1 MQYCFYFI
9 INCIDGPCVLNRSA
23 KRDTVRDRQRS
34 PVCLYLGKIF
44 WLTISPLEFPPAAV
58 VKVGF
63 SRKQFLTGRLVH
75 IVFVLPSKFPGSK
88 IENPAS
94 HLKDNLTHVKVELMK
109 HIEKNL
115 CPFSIGAHLYPLI
128 GIPV

>member
-9 INCIDGPCVLNRSA
+9 INFIDGSCVLTRNE

-34 PVCLYLGKIF
+34 AVCIYLGKLF
-44 WLTISPLEFPPAAV
+44 WLTISPLEFSPAAV

-63 SRKQFLTGRLVH
+63 SRMQFLAERLVH
-75 IVFVLPSKFPGSK
+75 IVLVLPSKFPGSE
-88 IENPAS
+88 IENPAP
-94 HLKDNLTHVKVELMK
+94 HLKDNLTHVKVEFMK
-109 HIEKNL
+109 HIEKNR
-115 CPFSIGAHLYPLI
+115 CPFSIGEHLYPLI